1 MIGLD
6 TNVLV
11 RYFVQDDP
19 AQASLATEVIESLT
33 EQAPGFIAQ
42 IVLVELSWVLRQ
54 RYKVDKAHIVEVLQG
69 LVGMREIVIEQVE
82 VVVRALRLYAGAHGD
97 LSDCLIECNGQAAGC
112 EYTLTFDAKAA
123 RSEGMR
129 LLTSL

>member
-19 AQASLATEVIESLT
+19 AQAALATDVIESLT

-69 LVGMREIVIEQVE
+69 LIGMRELVIEQVE
-82 VVVRALRLYAGAHGD
+82 VVARALRLYAGAHGD
-97 LSDCLIECNGQAAGC
+97 LSDCLIECNGHAAGC

-129 LLTSL
+129 LLASS